1 MDFKIRRELI
11 IYRGGSIPKTVM
23 NDIRVSQL
31 VISKTNNETSVGLSL
46 F

>member
-1 MDFKIRRELI
+1 MDFKIRRELV
-11 IYRGGSIPKTVM
+11 IYRGGNIPKTVM

>member
-1 MDFKIRRELI
+1 MDFNIRRELVI
-11 IYRGGSIPKTVM
+11 NREGSIPKTVM

-31 VISKTNNETSVGLSL
+31 VISETNNETSVGLSL